1 VTAPLT
7 DWDLALLTGGNYCV
21 LVSLFEDGSPHAT
34 VTWVDAADGL
44 VLVNTAEGRRKDRNL
59 RRDPRAAVAVIG
71 EDFYQWASIQGS
83 VVARVTGPE
92 AEAHI
97 DTLSRRYDG
106 VPWTPVEGPVRV
118 LYRIEPRRI
127 IRYGQRR

>member
-1 VTAPLT
+1 MIAALT
-7 DWDLALLTGGNYCV
+7 DWDLALLTGGNYAM
-21 LVSLFEDGSPHAT
+21 LATLYEDGSPHAT
-34 VTWVDAADGL
+34 VTWVDAADGH

-59 RRDPRAAVAVIG
+59 RRDPRTAVTVIG

-106 VPWTPVEGPVRV
+106 EPWSPVEGQVRV
-118 LYRIEPRRI
+118 LYRIEPQRI
-127 IRYGQRR
+127 IRYGQRP

>member
-1 VTAPLT
+1 MPAALT
-7 DWDLALLTGGNYCV
+7 DSDLRLLTGGNFAV
-21 LVSLFEDGSPHAT
+21 LVTLYEDGAPHAT

-59 RRDPRAAVAVIG
+59 RRDPRAGVTVIG
-71 EDFYQWASIQGS
+71 EDFYRWESIQGT
-83 VVARVTGPE
+83 VLDRLTGPR

-97 DTLSRRYDG
+97 DTLSRRYDDE
-106 VPWTPVEGPVRV
+106 PWTPVPGQVRV

-127 IRYGQRR
+127 IRYRR